1 MLEYLKEIIY
11 ILGKDKRKTPLIL
24 MFFVLISMLEV
35 VGIGLIAPYVAL
47 IIDQSTPVEK
57 FSWVF
62 NILGLDGDYQLAVI
76 LLGCL
81 LLIIFLLL
89 AILKILGIGH
99 SGV

>member
-24 MFFVLISMLEV
+24 MFFVLISMLEG

-81 LLIIFLLL
+81 LLIIFPVL
-89 AILKILGIGH
+89 
-99 SGV
+99 